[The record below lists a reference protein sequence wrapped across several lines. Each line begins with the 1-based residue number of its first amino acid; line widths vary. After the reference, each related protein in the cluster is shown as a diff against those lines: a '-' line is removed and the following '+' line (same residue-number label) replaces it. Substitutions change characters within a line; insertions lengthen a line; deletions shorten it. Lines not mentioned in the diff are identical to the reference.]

1 MSNILEFPSRE
12 KQAYAYLTDQLGS
25 LLRDKGAD
33 DVLIAHA
40 TELLTKVY
48 GDLQGESD
56 FSFSVSLPRGMD
68 LDEVQQLPEEIGS
81 GEISCIDC
89 FTSWISFSYATQ
101 SCSRT
106 IFLQIQPR
114 TTRVVPQRSY
124 NQIQSGDD

>member
-33 DVLIAHA
+33 DVLIAYA

-56 FSFSVSLPRGMD
+56 FSFSVSLPNSMD
-68 LDEVQQLPEEIGS
+68 VDEVQQLQEEISS
-81 GEISCIDC
+81 GVEALRQHQHSIMIRMAAQLLLTELEL
-89 FTSWISFSYATQ
+89 F
-101 SCSRT
+101 
-106 IFLQIQPR
+106 
-114 TTRVVPQRSY
+114 QRSR
-124 NQIQSGDD
+124 D

>member
-48 GDLQGESD
+48 GDLQGDSD
-56 FSFSVSLPRGMD
+56 FSFSVSLPNGLD
-68 LDEVQQLPEEIGS
+68 IDEVQQLQEKLARAS
-81 GEISCIDC
+81 RRC
-89 FTSWISFSYATQ
+89 ATPPLDHD
-101 SCSRT
+101 SHGRAAIAHRIRIIPAKPGLAPS
-106 IFLQIQPR
+106 
-114 TTRVVPQRSY
+114 S
-124 NQIQSGDD
+124 